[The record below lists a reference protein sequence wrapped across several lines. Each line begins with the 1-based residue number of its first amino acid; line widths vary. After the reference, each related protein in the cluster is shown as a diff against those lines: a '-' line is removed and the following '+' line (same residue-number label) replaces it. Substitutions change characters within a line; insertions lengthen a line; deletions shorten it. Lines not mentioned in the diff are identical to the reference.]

1 MYQRHQ
7 NVHFV
12 GIGGIG
18 MSGIAELLV
27 NLGHRVS
34 GSDLK
39 ESETTRRLVAL
50 GARVAFGHAAENLG
64 QADVVVTSSAVKADN
79 PEVAAARA
87 RLIPVIPRAEMLAE
101 LMRLKY
107 GLAVA
112 GAHGKTTTTSIVAAL
127 LAAGSLDPTVVVGG
141 KVGALGSNARLGQGD
156 FLVAEADESDGSF
169 NRLTP
174 VVVVVTNIDR
184 EHMDHYVTDEA
195 LDEAFVEF
203 MNKVPFYGAAI
214 ICLDDARLASLIPRL
229 RKRAITYGL
238 TSQADFQAR
247 DLTADGLS
255 QSYSFYLRGEMRGT
269 VRLPFP
275 GRHYVLNS
283 LGALAAAHEVGVDL
297 ATAMAACATLG
308 GVKRRFEQK
317 GRTAQGVLVM
327 DDYAHHPTEIKA
339 TLEAARGAWP
349 EGRLVVCFQPHRY
362 SRTKDLFD
370 QFARCFYGADVLM
383 VLDIYA
389 ASEKPDST
397 VSAESLAEAIR
408 AHGHRRVEYVGS
420 QVAAKARLMEML
432 KPGDVLFTMGAGD
445 VWKLGEE
452 MATDK
457 ETTGSGVGR

>member
-7 NVHFV
+7 QIHFV

-18 MSGIAELLV
+18 MSGIAELLI

-34 GSDLK
+34 GSDLR
-39 ESETTRRLVAL
+39 ESDTTRRLVSL
-50 GARVAFGHAAENLG
+50 GARVAFGHAAQNLG
-64 QADVVVTSSAVKADN
+64 QADVVVISSAVKDDN
-79 PEVAAARA
+79 PEVVAARE

-107 GLAVA
+107 GVAVA
-112 GAHGKTTTTSIVAAL
+112 GAHGKTTTTSMVAAL
-127 LAAGSLDPTVVVGG
+127 LAAGRLDPTVVVGG

-169 NRLTP
+169 LRLTP
-174 VVVVVTNIDR
+174 VVVVVTNVDR
-184 EHMDHYVTDEA
+184 EHMDHYVTDQA
-195 LDEAFVEF
+195 VDDAFVEF

-247 DLTADGLS
+247 DVVAAGFG
-255 QSYSFYLRGEMRGT
+255 QSYSFYLRGELKGA

-283 LGALAAAHEVGVDL
+283 LGALAAAVEVGVDL
-297 ATAMAACATLG
+297 ATAMSACAKLT
-308 GVKRRFEQK
+308 GVKRRFERK
-317 GRTAQGVLVM
+317 GRSVQGALIM
-327 DDYAHHPTEIKA
+327 DDYAHHPTEIMA

-349 EGRLVVCFQPHRY
+349 EKRLVVCFQPHRY
-362 SRTKDLFD
+362 TRTRDLFD
-370 QFARCFYGADVLM
+370 NFARCFYGADVLL

-389 ASEKPDST
+389 ASETPDPA
-397 VSAESLAEAIR
+397 VSAERLAEAIR
-408 AHGHRRVEYVGS
+408 AHGHRRVEYVGAPA
-420 QVAAKARLMEML
+420 AAKARLAEL
-432 KPGDVLFTMGAGD
+432 LTAGDVLFTMGAGD
-445 VWKLGEE
+445 VWKLGE
-452 MATDK
+452 
-457 ETTGSGVGR
+457 